1 MDIAELQAY
10 GYLFLVGFLVFVLY
24 GYIYHLYTAKKKIG
38 KDYEKYGDIALN
50 DNITDKPVEEVER
63 ENSASNK
70 EV

>member
-10 GYLFLVGFLVFVLY
+10 GYLFLILFMVLVLY
-24 GYIYHLYTAKKKIG
+24 SYIYHLYTAKKNVG

-50 DNITDKPVEEVER
+50 DDITDKPVEEVER
-63 ENSASNK
+63 DSATSNK